1 MNANDKAD
9 LERFRATEDRRKRT
23 AQIRYQE
30 SLGPVKTEQ
39 QLAQEAYE
47 RNEAIWRRR
56 LGGTDHP

>member
-1 MNANDKAD
+1 MDANDKAD
-9 LERFRATEDRRKRT
+9 LEKFRATEDRRRMT

-47 RNEAIWRRR
+47 RNEAIWKRTTR
-56 LGGTDHP
+56 GY